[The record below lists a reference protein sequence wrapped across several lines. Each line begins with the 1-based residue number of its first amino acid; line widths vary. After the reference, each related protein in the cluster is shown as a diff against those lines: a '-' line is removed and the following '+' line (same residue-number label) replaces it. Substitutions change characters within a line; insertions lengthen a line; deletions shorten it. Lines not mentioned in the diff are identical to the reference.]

1 MSPAEVIASKGSQ
14 MESDT
19 EPDPETILKGIG
31 ESRGNF
37 PTLPAFQVLAN
48 EDPAFMAAFD
58 KVSRLTLFSD
68 ESHRRELSNLTR
80 QLIAIALLASRED
93 EIIRE
98 HLKRALD
105 LGATRRQI
113 IEALEVGLHITGAP
127 TLRFGLDMLA
137 EIEHAS
143 S

>member
-1 MSPAEVIASKGSQ
+1 MVVARASQ
-14 MESDT
+14 LNSDT
-19 EPDPETILKGIG
+19 EPDPEAILRGIR
-31 ESRGNF
+31 ESRGKF

-58 KVSRLTLFSD
+58 RVSRLTLFSD
-68 ESHRRELSNLTR
+68 EHHQRELSNLTR
-80 QLIAIALLASRED
+80 QLIAIVLLASRED

-127 TLRFGLDMLA
+127 TLRFGLDMLV
-137 EIEHAS
+137 EIEETSA
-143 S
+143 